1 MLDTAQM
8 RCKSHVSNKFAQD
21 DDEDE
26 DMEAE
31 EEWEDEDGDEAAADR
46 LRWRR
51 ARSAEETAARLIVE
65 AELAAAE
72 IKVRG
77 PGAVIR
83 APSCIVCVDSR

>member
-1 MLDTAQM
+1 M

-26 DMEAE
+26 EIEAE
-31 EEWEDEDGDEAAADR
+31 EEWEDEDGDAAAADR
-46 LRWRR
+46 LRGWRG

-72 IKVRG
+72 IKARG

-83 APSCIVCVDSR
+83 APSCIVCVERR